1 MHANYTLWLNGNS
14 LVLIDNNVSA
24 SRAEALLDVQLAAY
38 LTASKG
44 HALQDAEW
52 HKEYLRIQGN
62 FGCTVATLHSGAV
75 PAAPAVACEPWS
87 MLRAKLL
94 AGVPSALQGPVVT
107 CLGAYSAQPDGAIE
121 QLLWAECVRPPDD
134 KGMSHVRME
143 LRLILADSGVIST
156 ELGFST
162 TEHLAMD
169 WLWQPLNLA
178 SAHAAQQFDAN
189 YFTHEKVISSI
200 STGLHDAIKVKQLQ
214 YRSQVKRA
222 TTSGVEDE

>member
-14 LVLIDNNVSA
+14 LVLIDNSVSA
-24 SRAEALLDVQLAAY
+24 SRVEALLDVQLAAY
-38 LTASKG
+38 LTANKG
-44 HALQDAEW
+44 YALQDAGW

-62 FGCTVATLHSGAV
+62 FGCTVATLHSSAV
-75 PAAPAVACEPWS
+75 PAAPAVACEPWKI
-87 MLRAKLL
+87 LRSSLL
-94 AGVPSALQGPVVT
+94 AGVPSALQGAVAK
-107 CLGAYSAQPDGAIE
+107 CLDAYSAQPDGGVE
-121 QLLWAECVRPPDD
+121 QLLWAECVQPPDD

-143 LRLILADSGVIST
+143 LRLILANSDVLST

-162 TEHLAMD
+162 AENLATD
-169 WLWQPLNLA
+169 WLWQPLKLA
-178 SAHAAQQFDAN
+178 SAHATQQFDAS